1 MKIVLALLT
10 AVLCLAAD
18 SPETTADSAK
28 TVIEEGH
35 FKRARAIIEP
45 RFRANPKDAQA
56 AHLLSRIH
64 VAFGAEDSAERLAQ
78 ASIAEDPGKPD
89 YHAHLAHLYGMKLD
103 DASTISKLSLVHSF
117 KHELDATLALDPKH
131 LDAMLMRAAFLWEA
145 PGLVGGDKKKAESII
160 ADMIKLN
167 PERGYLAMGR
177 LSRNQRNFGRME
189 TAYQKALAINPQ
201 SFTAASELSFL
212 YCCRLDTPRWDAAE
226 KYARECI
233 RIAPDRI
240 AGYTHLARV
249 LAAGQ
254 RWAELDALTAQSDK
268 AVPDDLSPYYAAAAI
283 LRVSGKD
290 LPRAERYARKYLTQ
304 EPEGNAPSQALAHYE
319 LALTL
324 EKLGRKSEASTEL
337 KTVIAARPD
346 LDGPK
351 RDLKR
356 LH

>member
-1 MKIVLALLT
+1 MKIVLTLLT
-10 AVLCLAAD
+10 AVLCLTAD
-18 SPETTADSAK
+18 SPETDIPK
-28 TVIEEGH
+28 TLIETGH
-35 FKRARAIIEP
+35 FKRARAIVEP
-45 RFRANPKDAQA
+45 RFQTNPKDAQA

-64 VAFGAEDSAERLAQ
+64 IALGAEDSGERLAQ
-78 ASIAEDPGKPD
+78 ASIALDPGKAD
-89 YHAHLAHLYGMKLD
+89 YHAHLAHIYGMRLD
-103 DASTISKLSLVHSF
+103 DASTMSKLSLVHSF
-117 KHELDATLALDPKH
+117 KRELDATLALDPKH

-160 ADMIKLN
+160 GDMIKLN

-189 TAYQKALAINPQ
+189 TAYQNALAINPQ

-212 YCCRLDTPRWDAAE
+212 YCCRLDAPRWDAAE

-240 AGYTHLARV
+240 DGYTHLARV

-254 RWAELDALTAQSDK
+254 RWAELDALTTQSDK

-304 EPEGNAPSQALAHYE
+304 EAEGNAPSQALARYE

-324 EKLGRKSEASTEL
+324 EKLGRKSEASIEL